1 MIKNNILSLIEKMYN
16 KPFKC
21 NAIPELNVDSSAV
34 SGTTFVSKGAPW
46 IIRVYAVDSI
56 FPQELFKTF
65 DLHSRSQEDGFI
77 GWITGTIVKGR
88 KAEEGR
94 KAKPTTLF
102 IDEIQSDLMQRTFQ
116 LTSEEMYRKAALQKL
131 YTSSKEWHDKIQELI
146 ELEKEFEGSG
156 AYPPL
161 KKKYEIQQ
169 RMDELAQAVK
179 AASSKIDMSGVV
191 KGMHPEFQHIKS
203 KLENTYKKWIESFFN
218 SAIDLAREQDAD
230 FMAIISSSQFGRSKE
245 EGSNLFVRAYDGVAK
260 RLGMV
265 KWPVD
270 TKWWVGRVGDLGLL
284 EGKIREDIDSSQWRK
299 NIEVFFN
306 VFAKQQ
312 GIDIDAMPKGSYNR
326 NEEIGQIFRFW
337 IDTVQQDLK
346 DNLEWREKI
355 EEYMEKKYEVDVSDM
370 WGLAAPEEEER
381 DGQGDVSTAD
391 RGEEELAAEEEDE
404 FVPGTGTPNLKHVEK
419 EVLGATDE
427 EFADMFHEW
436 IKEEGLDK

>member
-1 MIKNNILSLIEKMYN
+1 MTNKSILSLMEKMYN
-16 KPFKC
+16 KPFKY
-21 NAIPELNVDSSAV
+21 NAVPELNVDSSSVA
-34 SGTTFVSKGAPW
+34 GTTYISKGVPW
-46 IIRVYAVDSI
+46 IIRVYAIDLI

-65 DLHSRSQEDGFI
+65 DLHSRAKEEGFI

-102 IDEIQSDLMQRTFQ
+102 VDEIQSDLMQRTFQ

-146 ELEKEFEGSG
+146 ELEKEFSGSG

-169 RMDELAQAVK
+169 RMDELSQAVK
-179 AASSKIDMSGVV
+179 NATSKVNMGGVV

-218 SAIDLAREQDAD
+218 STIDLAREQGAD

-270 TKWWVGRVGDLGLL
+270 TKWWVGRVNSLGLL
-284 EGKIREDIDSSQWRK
+284 EGKIREDIDSTQWEK
-299 NIEVFFN
+299 NIEIFFD

-337 IDTVQQDLK
+337 VDTVQQDLK
-346 DNLEWREKI
+346 GDLEWREKI
-355 EEYMEKKYEVDVSDM
+355 EDYMEKKYEVDISDM
-370 WGLAAPEEEER
+370 WGLAAPEEEKRGGE
-381 DGQGDVSTAD
+381 GDVGIAD
-391 RGEEELAAEEEDE
+391 RGEDVSTEEEDQ

-419 EVLGATDE
+419 EVLGATDK
-427 EFADMFHEW
+427 EFADLFHEW
-436 IKEEGLDK
+436 IEEEGLD